1 MSLTS
6 SAILSGFFDYLFIF
20 IFCLLGAVTNDTY
33 NTLTKKDYKVKVAR
47 IMVSTLVSSILI
59 FSLSDYIL
67 KKISWKVL
75 ILPCFIGGMLGF
87 SLMGRITKLSFWINI
102 IKKNKDSILKDLEN
116 ELLNLDEV
124 LKPLQS
130 AYTQSGKTNAI
141 TAAATKAANA
151 QEKIENKQETEDKKD
166 EEEKNK
172 EEDKGGGE

>member
-67 KKISWKVL
+67 KEVCL
-75 ILPCFIGGMLGF
+75 
-87 SLMGRITKLSFWINI
+87 
-102 IKKNKDSILKDLEN
+102 DL
-116 ELLNLDEV
+116 V
-124 LKPLQS
+124 
-130 AYTQSGKTNAI
+130 
-141 TAAATKAANA
+141 
-151 QEKIENKQETEDKKD
+151 
-166 EEEKNK
+166 
-172 EEDKGGGE
+172 

>member
-1 MSLTS
+1 MSLAS
-6 SAILSGFFDYLFIF
+6 STILSGFFDYLLIF

-87 SLMGRITKLSFWINI
+87 SLMGSITKLSFWINI

-116 ELLNLDEV
+116 E
-124 LKPLQS
+124 
-130 AYTQSGKTNAI
+130 
-141 TAAATKAANA
+141 
-151 QEKIENKQETEDKKD
+151 ENKDK
-166 EEEKNK
+166 
-172 EEDKGGGE
+172 